1 MRRGSR
7 EARRRE
13 SLEKE
18 NEELKRQ
25 VQRLE
30 ERLKIS
36 VASANTNN
44 HFSRSADVEGSSSF
58 FAPSSIASPK
68 NDDRR
73 KHNHQDGVQYE
84 KTQEQEQRNHYGRF
98 GTPRKSMQGEKRP
111 DFLQPDRISNL
122 KLPKGWEG
130 VRDLIGESEYAG
142 WMITPKRLN
151 ILNVIGKG
159 CEGTVYKAKWEG
171 ATVAVKKVGTRNAKQ
186 AKALV
191 RSTEISSKLRHPNV
205 LPLLGAHLNPFGDSC
220 LMFPIMLVGTMKQ
233 WLYSDLEKGGV
244 GALFGSGAK
253 TKSKAH
259 KFKRRLKAAW
269 DVAKGMSYLEDM
281 FIMHRDLKPS
291 NIFMKSSAK
300 GCAVI
305 ADFGLARYSSMKD
318 NESTPTTCTG
328 TFIYMAPEVIAG
340 KWYDTKCDVY
350 SFGILLNELLD
361 RKAPYSGSY
370 YSPQQI
376 AQAVVDQNMRPKVYS
391 NDNSKDSKRLV
402 QLAEKC
408 WDKDPNARPTFAE
421 ILNEMDVVMPSLEVE
436 DTPESF
442 PGSGDCD
449 ADYSGERSDSRT
461 SRGESAEEKGNTN
474 PVLGSL
480 NKVLEAFF

>member
-1 MRRGSR
+1 
-7 EARRRE
+7 
-13 SLEKE
+13 
-18 NEELKRQ
+18 
-25 VQRLE
+25 
-30 ERLKIS
+30 
-36 VASANTNN
+36 
-44 HFSRSADVEGSSSF
+44 
-58 FAPSSIASPK
+58 
-68 NDDRR
+68 
-73 KHNHQDGVQYE
+73 
-84 KTQEQEQRNHYGRF
+84 
-98 GTPRKSMQGEKRP
+98 
-111 DFLQPDRISNL
+111 
-122 KLPKGWEG
+122 
-130 VRDLIGESEYAG
+130 
-142 WMITPKRLN
+142 
-151 ILNVIGKG
+151 
-159 CEGTVYKAKWEG
+159 
-171 ATVAVKKVGTRNAKQ
+171 
-186 AKALV
+186 
-191 RSTEISSKLRHPNV
+191 
-205 LPLLGAHLNPFGDSC
+205 
-220 LMFPIMLVGTMKQ
+220 
-233 WLYSDLEKGGV
+233 
-244 GALFGSGAK
+244 
-253 TKSKAH
+253 
-259 KFKRRLKAAW
+259 
-269 DVAKGMSYLEDM
+269 
-281 FIMHRDLKPS
+281 MHRDLKPS